1 MKIRHQ
7 DNDEADVQIN
17 LTPMIDMVFQLVIF
31 FMLATNFVQIEKEM
45 DVDLP
50 HAESGAVAEELPDEI
65 IVNVMKDGRLLLGGR
80 EVDEAS
86 LDAALANAAQREPK
100 PPVTIRG
107 DKDVNHGRIVSVM
120 DACGMAGLTQ
130 LDIGTLDDGG

>member
-1 MKIRHQ
+1 MKIRH
-7 DNDEADVQIN
+7 DDTDEADVQIN

>member
-7 DNDEADVQIN
+7 DNDEADAQIN

-80 EVDEAS
+80 EVDEAT